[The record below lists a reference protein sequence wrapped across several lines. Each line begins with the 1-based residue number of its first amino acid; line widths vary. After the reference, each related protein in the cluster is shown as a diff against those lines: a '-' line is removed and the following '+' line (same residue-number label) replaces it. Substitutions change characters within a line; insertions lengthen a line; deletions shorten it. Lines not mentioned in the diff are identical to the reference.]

1 MSEPGEQATHA
12 AAESISAQIAPAA
25 KSTPIEAVVA
35 SVSDSVT
42 QQNNR
47 RTTSDINN
55 DDTSPTPSTSTN
67 LNSLDS
73 NEAQPTDCSAEELD
87 HATAEPRITTESLQQ
102 LWHPQLQE
110 WASEGELLTAA
121 NTALHLDSNNPPELL
136 TGIVERLSQGLS
148 SDIPPIE
155 FLQQASMLG
164 AAGAYAASEQTIYLN
179 HDWVKAA
186 SETDTIKVLT
196 EEYGH
201 HLDALIHTTDTPG
214 DEGLYFADL
223 LTESGNIEDPNHYL
237 ELKDLGHITVNNEQI
252 DAEFSQ
258 QTNSLE
264 WIQVGNEINGS
275 SISAKAGYAVS
286 LSQDGTILAVGAPF
300 DDVNSSNTQTNEGS
314 VTVYQ
319 DVNGSWQQLGSEI
332 EGASAGEQFGYSVS
346 LSNDGTK
353 LAVAALFANTAN
365 GTKTGRVNVYSF
377 TNGDW
382 SELQTGGIAGPVEKG
397 RIDNVALSGDGNY
410 VILGSSKMQKG
421 RAQIYKFSNNQWAQI
436 GTTLSGTKNNDRY
449 GYAVDISDD
458 GSIIAVGSF
467 GSDATNASNAGAVNV
482 YELIDNQWNEITEIK
497 GEKRTDNLGYSVA
510 LSSDGTY
517 LAVGARNHDA
527 GGNTSSDEG
536 YAQVYK
542 RNGSSYAQ
550 IGQTLV
556 GNQAGEKAGTKVSI
570 SDDGSRLAI
579 GSGFYSSDKNNV
591 GQARLYE
598 LQSDTWIQIGSDING
613 QNTNDL
619 AARWHGLSLN
629 GGGTRVAVGAH
640 NNDNNA
646 RNSGQVRIFDS
657 SGITIA
663 QTSTPLVTTE
673 GGTSASFTVVLDAQP
688 TDSVTIAISGDDSTE
703 HELSTS
709 SLTFTTANWDA
720 PQSIT
725 VTGVDDSLVDGDIT
739 TTITA
744 TASNTGGYAG
754 TETATA
760 TLQTIDDDTAGITI
774 AQGITPLVTSETG
787 TTASFTVVLD
797 AQPTDT
803 VTVAISGDDSTEHE
817 LSASSLTF
825 TTANWDTPQTITVT
839 GVDDSLVDGDITTT
853 LTATASNTGG
863 YAGTE
868 SATTTVKN
876 DDNDTDDGS
885 NGVTITQGTNKEGAD
900 LLTSEAGITST
911 FTVVL
916 DAQPTDTV
924 TVSITGIDAT
934 ENSLSGST
942 LSISN
947 TLTFTTA
954 NWDTAQTITVTGV
967 DDSFVDGDIT
977 TTITATASNTGGY
990 AGTESASTTIKNTDD
1005 EVAGITIAQASTPL
1019 VTTEAGSTATFT
1031 VVLDA
1036 QPTDTVTVAITGND
1050 TSENSLSGS
1059 TLSSSNTLTFTTSDW
1074 NTPQTVTIA
1083 GVDDGII
1090 DGDIT
1095 TTLTATASN
1104 TGGYAGTESATTTV
1118 KNDDNDNPPALS
1130 NQNIYVLETVADG
1143 SELID
1148 LADSNTSNDTDQDDD
1163 PISYSI
1169 LDGNDTKLFTID
1181 SETGKIYLATNKTLN
1196 YTTSDRHELQIK
1208 ASSTGGS
1215 STATITIYVQNV
1227 NSTPVAEDD
1236 SGSLNE
1242 NETLSKTEVEGLIAN
1257 DSDEDVN
1264 DTLSISN
1271 FHAGLSDTDSP
1282 RIGQFNTALDG
1293 IYGQL
1298 TLQTNGSYTYTAN
1311 KTSADA
1317 LNAGETGTDTFS
1329 YTLSDSEDTDQ
1340 AELTITIA
1348 GINDIPF
1355 LVDAIKTK
1363 KYIEGQGNV
1372 IVIDGSLD
1380 IRDVDDENIE
1390 SATVSIS
1397 NGTYVSTEDQL
1408 AFSDAYGITGN
1419 WNSSTG
1425 VLTLSGTT
1433 TKTNYISALQTVT
1446 YTNTNNANPVIGTRT
1461 IDWLVNDGDSNS
1473 TSIQSSI
1480 IVGGRND
1487 APLAVNDSASVD
1499 GGSTVSTSTA
1509 DNLLVNDTDPESH
1522 SLSIKSFRIGSEQ
1535 SSNPEFLAGNTL
1547 TGSYGQMTIASDGTY
1562 SYTAQETASYKLL
1575 EGETATETF
1584 TYTITDNQTTDEGFD
1599 TGEITITISGVNDA
1613 PNAIDD
1619 SVDVDEDS
1627 SKQFA
1632 DFLGILKNDTD
1643 IDGDQLFVKGV
1654 IAGASTSNF
1663 QARRLESSSL
1673 STELQGTYGV
1683 LIVNSNGSFRYT
1695 ASLADALDAGD
1706 KEMDRFTYTLTDLT
1720 NDDSGVIAIEV
1731 TGINDTPLLSSI
1743 TTGTISDQ
1751 TNSSSLQT
1759 SNISGQLSA
1768 TDADASAVLTYGIS
1782 GASGS
1787 TTSGT
1792 YGTLTLNS
1800 TTGAYQYSPNSSV
1813 IEALN
1818 AGESVSDS
1826 FEIYVSDG
1834 SQSTAKTFQIN
1845 ITGANDASTTGSNTS
1860 NKSTKSQTYGLTIV
1874 ASGIINSAGQL
1885 ITTEEGTSSSFSV
1898 VLNRQPSADV
1908 DVLIS
1913 GLDSTEGRLNKN
1925 ILRFT
1930 PSNWNVP
1937 QTVTVTGIN
1946 DRFTDGDTTYNL
1958 TATANEAGGYS
1969 GNEAATITIK
1979 NVDHSNPQPS
1989 QLVMNS
1995 DDEGLRTTGD
2005 TGLWVQLEVLQ
2016 ANADLHNSLQIIN
2029 DQEEAIGSIGAT
2041 RNSTNMGKQE
2051 FFLSGGSE
2059 LFFHQL
2065 SHDSKLDKSPSLR
2078 INSLINDFILNLDD
2092 SKEGDNDHD
2101 DLSIKITTSQSAKN
2115 PTAAILA
2122 SEQKNIYNSILNLS
2136 EINTPTATLRI
2147 TIQSDCAD
2155 VNRIGLVKII
2165 SNENNEFSVNGVAS
2179 TAGESFDQA
2188 IRDNLINPDGSELLI
2203 NGLSTRQVE
2212 WNINQGEEGFYAPV
2226 FINQNTNDLFTF
2238 GATSA
2243 ADNQIHVKNL
2253 GSNFFGYEDTLSSQN
2268 SDWDFNDI
2276 TMLVEMI

>member
-12 AAESISAQIAPAA
+12 AAESISARIAPAA
-25 KSTPIEAVVA
+25 NSTPIEAVDA

-55 DDTSPTPSTSTN
+55 DGTSPTPSTSTN
-67 LNSLDS
+67 LNSLNS
-73 NEAQPTDCSAEELD
+73 NEAQPTDFSAEELD

-300 DDVNSSNTQTNEGS
+300 DDVNSSLTQTNEGS

-332 EGASAGEQFGYSVS
+332 EGANAGEQFGYSVS

-397 RIDNVALSGDGNY
+397 RIENVALSGDGNY

-421 RAQIYKFSNNQWAQI
+421 RAQIYQFNNNQWAQI

-467 GSDATNASNAGAVNV
+467 GADATNASNSGAVNV

-579 GSGFYSSDKNNV
+579 GSGFYNSDKNNV
-591 GQARLYE
+591 GQARLYK

-657 SGITIA
+657 S
-663 QTSTPLVTTE
+663 
-673 GGTSASFTVVLDAQP
+673 
-688 TDSVTIAISGDDSTE
+688 
-703 HELSTS
+703 
-709 SLTFTTANWDA
+709 
-720 PQSIT
+720 
-725 VTGVDDSLVDGDIT
+725 
-739 TTITA
+739 
-744 TASNTGGYAG
+744 
-754 TETATA
+754 
-760 TLQTIDDDTAGITI
+760 GITI

-853 LTATASNTGG
+853 ITATASNTGS

-868 SATTTVKN
+868 TATATLQTT
-876 DDNDTDDGS
+876 DDDTDDGS
-885 NGVTITQGTNKEGAD
+885 NGVTITQGANKEGAD

-1083 GVDDGII
+1083 GVDDGLI

-1208 ASSTGGS
+1208 ASSTGGT

-1242 NETLSKTEVEGLIAN
+1242 NEALSKTEVEGLIAN
-1257 DSDEDVN
+1257 DSD
-1264 DTLSISN
+1264 SY
-1271 FHAGLSDTDSP
+1271 
-1282 RIGQFNTALDG
+1282 G
-1293 IYGQL
+1293 IY
-1298 TLQTNGSYTYTAN
+1298 Y
-1311 KTSADA
+1311 
-1317 LNAGETGTDTFS
+1317 
-1329 YTLSDSEDTDQ
+1329 
-1340 AELTITIA
+1340 
-1348 GINDIPF
+1348 
-1355 LVDAIKTK
+1355 
-1363 KYIEGQGNV
+1363 
-1372 IVIDGSLD
+1372 
-1380 IRDVDDENIE
+1380 
-1390 SATVSIS
+1390 S
-1397 NGTYVSTEDQL
+1397 N
-1408 AFSDAYGITGN
+1408 
-1419 WNSSTG
+1419 
-1425 VLTLSGTT
+1425 
-1433 TKTNYISALQTVT
+1433 
-1446 YTNTNNANPVIGTRT
+1446 
-1461 IDWLVNDGDSNS
+1461 
-1473 TSIQSSI
+1473 
-1480 IVGGRND
+1480 
-1487 APLAVNDSASVD
+1487 
-1499 GGSTVSTSTA
+1499 
-1509 DNLLVNDTDPESH
+1509 
-1522 SLSIKSFRIGSEQ
+1522 
-1535 SSNPEFLAGNTL
+1535 
-1547 TGSYGQMTIASDGTY
+1547 
-1562 SYTAQETASYKLL
+1562 
-1575 EGETATETF
+1575 
-1584 TYTITDNQTTDEGFD
+1584 
-1599 TGEITITISGVNDA
+1599 
-1613 PNAIDD
+1613 
-1619 SVDVDEDS
+1619 
-1627 SKQFA
+1627 
-1632 DFLGILKNDTD
+1632 
-1643 IDGDQLFVKGV
+1643 
-1654 IAGASTSNF
+1654 
-1663 QARRLESSSL
+1663 
-1673 STELQGTYGV
+1673 
-1683 LIVNSNGSFRYT
+1683 
-1695 ASLADALDAGD
+1695 
-1706 KEMDRFTYTLTDLT
+1706 
-1720 NDDSGVIAIEV
+1720 
-1731 TGINDTPLLSSI
+1731 
-1743 TTGTISDQ
+1743 
-1751 TNSSSLQT
+1751 
-1759 SNISGQLSA
+1759 
-1768 TDADASAVLTYGIS
+1768 
-1782 GASGS
+1782 
-1787 TTSGT
+1787 
-1792 YGTLTLNS
+1792 
-1800 TTGAYQYSPNSSV
+1800 
-1813 IEALN
+1813 
-1818 AGESVSDS
+1818 
-1826 FEIYVSDG
+1826 
-1834 SQSTAKTFQIN
+1834 
-1845 ITGANDASTTGSNTS
+1845 
-1860 NKSTKSQTYGLTIV
+1860 
-1874 ASGIINSAGQL
+1874 
-1885 ITTEEGTSSSFSV
+1885 
-1898 VLNRQPSADV
+1898 
-1908 DVLIS
+1908 
-1913 GLDSTEGRLNKN
+1913 
-1925 ILRFT
+1925 
-1930 PSNWNVP
+1930 
-1937 QTVTVTGIN
+1937 
-1946 DRFTDGDTTYNL
+1946 
-1958 TATANEAGGYS
+1958 
-1969 GNEAATITIK
+1969 
-1979 NVDHSNPQPS
+1979 
-1989 QLVMNS
+1989 
-1995 DDEGLRTTGD
+1995 
-2005 TGLWVQLEVLQ
+2005 
-2016 ANADLHNSLQIIN
+2016 
-2029 DQEEAIGSIGAT
+2029 
-2041 RNSTNMGKQE
+2041 
-2051 FFLSGGSE
+2051 
-2059 LFFHQL
+2059 
-2065 SHDSKLDKSPSLR
+2065 
-2078 INSLINDFILNLDD
+2078 
-2092 SKEGDNDHD
+2092 
-2101 DLSIKITTSQSAKN
+2101 
-2115 PTAAILA
+2115 
-2122 SEQKNIYNSILNLS
+2122 
-2136 EINTPTATLRI
+2136 
-2147 TIQSDCAD
+2147 
-2155 VNRIGLVKII
+2155 
-2165 SNENNEFSVNGVAS
+2165 
-2179 TAGESFDQA
+2179 
-2188 IRDNLINPDGSELLI
+2188 
-2203 NGLSTRQVE
+2203 
-2212 WNINQGEEGFYAPV
+2212 
-2226 FINQNTNDLFTF
+2226 
-2238 GATSA
+2238 
-2243 ADNQIHVKNL
+2243 
-2253 GSNFFGYEDTLSSQN
+2253 
-2268 SDWDFNDI
+2268 
-2276 TMLVEMI
+2276 

>member
-1 MSEPGEQATHA
+1 M
-12 AAESISAQIAPAA
+12 
-25 KSTPIEAVVA
+25 
-35 SVSDSVT
+35 SDSVT

-55 DDTSPTPSTSTN
+55 DSTSPTPSTSTN

-73 NEAQPTDCSAEELD
+73 NEAQTTDCSAEELD

-155 FLQQASMLG
+155 FLQQASMVG

-252 DAEFSQ
+252 DVEFSQ
-258 QTNSLE
+258 QNNSLE

-300 DDVNSSNTQTNEGS
+300 DDVNSSFTQTNEGS

-332 EGASAGEQFGYSVS
+332 EGASAEEQFGYSVS

-397 RIDNVALSGDGNY
+397 RIENVALSGDGNY
-410 VILGSSKMQKG
+410 VILGSSKMQTG
-421 RAQIYKFSNNQWAQI
+421 RAQIYQFSNNQWAQI

-467 GSDATNASNAGAVNV
+467 GADATNASNSGAVNV

-517 LAVGARNHDA
+517 LAVGARNHDT
-527 GGNTSSDEG
+527 GGNTSSNEG

-579 GSGFYSSDKNNV
+579 GSGFYNSDKNNV

-688 TDSVTIAISGDDSTE
+688 TDTVTVAISGDDSTE
-703 HELSTS
+703 HELSAS
-709 SLTFTTANWDA
+709 SLTFTTANWDT
-720 PQSIT
+720 PQTIT

-754 TETATA
+754 TETAIA
-760 TLQTIDDDTAGITI
+760 TLQTSDDDTAGITI

-853 LTATASNTGG
+853 ITATASNTGS

-868 SATTTVKN
+868 TATATLQTT
-876 DDNDTDDGS
+876 DDDTDDGS
-885 NGVTITQGTNKEGAD
+885 NGVTITQGANKEGAD

-990 AGTESASTTIKNTDD
+990 AGTESASTTIKNSDD

-1083 GVDDGII
+1083 GVDDGLI

-1208 ASSTGGS
+1208 ASSTGGT

-1242 NETLSKTEVEGLIAN
+1242 NEALSKTEVEGLIAN

-1425 VLTLSGTT
+1425 ILTLSGTT

-1522 SLSIKSFRIGSEQ
+1522 SLTIKSFRIGSEQ

-1787 TTSGT
+1787 TASGT
-1792 YGTLTLNS
+1792 YGTLALNS

-1860 NKSTKSQTYGLTIV
+1860 NKSTESQTYGLTIV
-1874 ASGIINSAGQL
+1874 ASGIINRAGQL

-2051 FFLSGGSE
+2051 FFLSGGRE

-2078 INSLINDFILNLDD
+2078 INSSINDFILNLDD

-2122 SEQKNIYNSILNLS
+2122 SEQKNIYDSILNLS
-2136 EINTPTATLRI
+2136 EINTPTAKLRI
-2147 TIQSDCAD
+2147 TIQSNCAD
-2155 VNRIGLVKII
+2155 VNKVGLVKII

-2188 IRDNLINPDGSELLI
+2188 IRDNLVNPDGSELLI

>member
-579 GSGFYSSDKNNV
+579 GSGFYNSDKNNV

>member
-12 AAESISAQIAPAA
+12 AAESISALIAPAA
-25 KSTPIEAVVA
+25 KSTPIEAVDA

-47 RTTSDINN
+47 RTASDINN
-55 DDTSPTPSTSTN
+55 DSTSPTPSTSTN

-155 FLQQASMLG
+155 FLQQASMVG

-258 QTNSLE
+258 QNNSLE

-300 DDVNSSNTQTNEGS
+300 DDVNSSFTQTNEGS

-332 EGASAGEQFGYSVS
+332 EGASAEEQFGYSVS

-397 RIDNVALSGDGNY
+397 RIENVALSGDGNY
-410 VILGSSKMQKG
+410 VILGSSKMQTG
-421 RAQIYKFSNNQWAQI
+421 RAQIYQFSNNQWAQI

-467 GSDATNASNAGAVNV
+467 GADATNASNSGAVNV

-517 LAVGARNHDA
+517 LAVGARNHDT
-527 GGNTSSDEG
+527 GGNTSSNEG

-579 GSGFYSSDKNNV
+579 GSGFYNSDKNNV

-688 TDSVTIAISGDDSTE
+688 TD
-703 HELSTS
+703 
-709 SLTFTTANWDA
+709 
-720 PQSIT
+720 
-725 VTGVDDSLVDGDIT
+725 
-739 TTITA
+739 
-744 TASNTGGYAG
+744 
-754 TETATA
+754 
-760 TLQTIDDDTAGITI
+760 
-774 AQGITPLVTSETG
+774 
-787 TTASFTVVLD
+787 
-797 AQPTDT
+797 T

-853 LTATASNTGG
+853 ITATASNTGS

-868 SATTTVKN
+868 TATATLQTT
-876 DDNDTDDGS
+876 DDDTDDGS
-885 NGVTITQGTNKEGAD
+885 NGVTITQGANKEGAD

-990 AGTESASTTIKNTDD
+990 AGTESASTTIKNSDD

-1083 GVDDGII
+1083 GVDDGLI

-1163 PISYSI
+1163 PIRYSI

-1208 ASSTGGS
+1208 ASSTGGT

-1242 NETLSKTEVEGLIAN
+1242 NEALSKTEVEGLIAN

-1787 TTSGT
+1787 TASGT
-1792 YGTLTLNS
+1792 YGTLALNS

-1860 NKSTKSQTYGLTIV
+1860 NKSTESQTYGLTIV
-1874 ASGIINSAGQL
+1874 ASGIINRAGQL

-2051 FFLSGGSE
+2051 FFLSGGRE

-2078 INSLINDFILNLDD
+2078 INSSINDFILNLDD

-2122 SEQKNIYNSILNLS
+2122 SEQKNIYDSILNLS
-2136 EINTPTATLRI
+2136 EINTPTAKLRI
-2147 TIQSDCAD
+2147 TIQSNCAD
-2155 VNRIGLVKII
+2155 VNKVGLVKII

-2188 IRDNLINPDGSELLI
+2188 IRDNLVNPDGSELLI

>member
-579 GSGFYSSDKNNV
+579 GSGFYNSDKNNV

-663 QTSTPLVTTE
+663 QGITPLVTSET
-673 GGTSASFTVVLDAQP
+673 GTTASFTVVLDAQP
-688 TDSVTIAISGDDSTE
+688 TDTVTVAISGDDSTE

-760 TLQTIDDDTAGITI
+760 TLQTTDD
-774 AQGITPLVTSETG
+774 
-787 TTASFTVVLD
+787 
-797 AQPTDT
+797 
-803 VTVAISGDDSTEHE
+803 
-817 LSASSLTF
+817 
-825 TTANWDTPQTITVT
+825 
-839 GVDDSLVDGDITTT
+839 
-853 LTATASNTGG
+853 
-863 YAGTE
+863 
-868 SATTTVKN
+868 
-876 DDNDTDDGS
+876 DTDDGS

>member
-87 HATAEPRITTESLQQ
+87 QARAEPRITTESLQQ

-300 DDVNSSNTQTNEGS
+300 DDVNSNFTQTNEGS

-332 EGASAGEQFGYSVS
+332 EGANAGEQFGYSVS

-397 RIDNVALSGDGNY
+397 RIENVALSGDGNY

-421 RAQIYKFSNNQWAQI
+421 RAQIYQFSNNQWAQI

-579 GSGFYSSDKNNV
+579 GSGFYNSDKNNV

-657 SGITIA
+657 S
-663 QTSTPLVTTE
+663 
-673 GGTSASFTVVLDAQP
+673 
-688 TDSVTIAISGDDSTE
+688 
-703 HELSTS
+703 
-709 SLTFTTANWDA
+709 
-720 PQSIT
+720 
-725 VTGVDDSLVDGDIT
+725 
-739 TTITA
+739 
-744 TASNTGGYAG
+744 
-754 TETATA
+754 
-760 TLQTIDDDTAGITI
+760 GITI

-853 LTATASNTGG
+853 ITATASNTGS

-868 SATTTVKN
+868 TATATLQTT
-876 DDNDTDDGS
+876 DDDTDDGS
-885 NGVTITQGTNKEGAD
+885 NGVTITQGANKEGAD

-1083 GVDDGII
+1083 GVDDGLI

-1208 ASSTGGS
+1208 ASSTGGT

-1242 NETLSKTEVEGLIAN
+1242 NEALSKTEVEGLIAN

-1311 KTSADA
+1311 KASADA

-1654 IAGASTSNF
+1654 VAGASTSNF

-1787 TTSGT
+1787 TASGT

-1860 NKSTKSQTYGLTIV
+1860 NKSTESQTYGLTIV
-1874 ASGIINSAGQL
+1874 ASGIINRAGQL

-1995 DDEGLRTTGD
+1995 DDKGLRTTGD

>member
-1 MSEPGEQATHA
+1 M
-12 AAESISAQIAPAA
+12 
-25 KSTPIEAVVA
+25 
-35 SVSDSVT
+35 
-42 QQNNR
+42 
-47 RTTSDINN
+47 
-55 DDTSPTPSTSTN
+55 
-67 LNSLDS
+67 
-73 NEAQPTDCSAEELD
+73 
-87 HATAEPRITTESLQQ
+87 
-102 LWHPQLQE
+102 
-110 WASEGELLTAA
+110 
-121 NTALHLDSNNPPELL
+121 
-136 TGIVERLSQGLS
+136 
-148 SDIPPIE
+148 
-155 FLQQASMLG
+155 
-164 AAGAYAASEQTIYLN
+164 
-179 HDWVKAA
+179 
-186 SETDTIKVLT
+186 
-196 EEYGH
+196 
-201 HLDALIHTTDTPG
+201 
-214 DEGLYFADL
+214 
-223 LTESGNIEDPNHYL
+223 
-237 ELKDLGHITVNNEQI
+237 
-252 DAEFSQ
+252 
-258 QTNSLE
+258 
-264 WIQVGNEINGS
+264 
-275 SISAKAGYAVS
+275 
-286 LSQDGTILAVGAPF
+286 
-300 DDVNSSNTQTNEGS
+300 
-314 VTVYQ
+314 
-319 DVNGSWQQLGSEI
+319 
-332 EGASAGEQFGYSVS
+332 
-346 LSNDGTK
+346 
-353 LAVAALFANTAN
+353 
-365 GTKTGRVNVYSF
+365 
-377 TNGDW
+377 
-382 SELQTGGIAGPVEKG
+382 
-397 RIDNVALSGDGNY
+397 
-410 VILGSSKMQKG
+410 
-421 RAQIYKFSNNQWAQI
+421 
-436 GTTLSGTKNNDRY
+436 
-449 GYAVDISDD
+449 
-458 GSIIAVGSF
+458 
-467 GSDATNASNAGAVNV
+467 
-482 YELIDNQWNEITEIK
+482 
-497 GEKRTDNLGYSVA
+497 
-510 LSSDGTY
+510 
-517 LAVGARNHDA
+517 
-527 GGNTSSDEG
+527 
-536 YAQVYK
+536 
-542 RNGSSYAQ
+542 
-550 IGQTLV
+550 
-556 GNQAGEKAGTKVSI
+556 
-570 SDDGSRLAI
+570 
-579 GSGFYSSDKNNV
+579 
-591 GQARLYE
+591 
-598 LQSDTWIQIGSDING
+598 
-613 QNTNDL
+613 
-619 AARWHGLSLN
+619 
-629 GGGTRVAVGAH
+629 
-640 NNDNNA
+640 
-646 RNSGQVRIFDS
+646 
-657 SGITIA
+657 
-663 QTSTPLVTTE
+663 
-673 GGTSASFTVVLDAQP
+673 
-688 TDSVTIAISGDDSTE
+688 
-703 HELSTS
+703 
-709 SLTFTTANWDA
+709 
-720 PQSIT
+720 
-725 VTGVDDSLVDGDIT
+725 
-739 TTITA
+739 
-744 TASNTGGYAG
+744 
-754 TETATA
+754 
-760 TLQTIDDDTAGITI
+760 
-774 AQGITPLVTSETG
+774 
-787 TTASFTVVLD
+787 
-797 AQPTDT
+797 
-803 VTVAISGDDSTEHE
+803 
-817 LSASSLTF
+817 
-825 TTANWDTPQTITVT
+825 
-839 GVDDSLVDGDITTT
+839 
-853 LTATASNTGG
+853 
-863 YAGTE
+863 
-868 SATTTVKN
+868 
-876 DDNDTDDGS
+876 
-885 NGVTITQGTNKEGAD
+885 
-900 LLTSEAGITST
+900 
-911 FTVVL
+911 
-916 DAQPTDTV
+916 
-924 TVSITGIDAT
+924 
-934 ENSLSGST
+934 
-942 LSISN
+942 
-947 TLTFTTA
+947 
-954 NWDTAQTITVTGV
+954 
-967 DDSFVDGDIT
+967 
-977 TTITATASNTGGY
+977 
-990 AGTESASTTIKNTDD
+990 
-1005 EVAGITIAQASTPL
+1005 
-1019 VTTEAGSTATFT
+1019 
-1031 VVLDA
+1031 
-1036 QPTDTVTVAITGND
+1036 
-1050 TSENSLSGS
+1050 
-1059 TLSSSNTLTFTTSDW
+1059 
-1074 NTPQTVTIA
+1074 
-1083 GVDDGII
+1083 
-1090 DGDIT
+1090 
-1095 TTLTATASN
+1095 
-1104 TGGYAGTESATTTV
+1104 
-1118 KNDDNDNPPALS
+1118 
-1130 NQNIYVLETVADG
+1130 
-1143 SELID
+1143 
-1148 LADSNTSNDTDQDDD
+1148 
-1163 PISYSI
+1163 
-1169 LDGNDTKLFTID
+1169 
-1181 SETGKIYLATNKTLN
+1181 
-1196 YTTSDRHELQIK
+1196 QIK
-1208 ASSTGGS
+1208 ASSTGGT

-1242 NETLSKTEVEGLIAN
+1242 NEALSKTEVEGLIAN

-1311 KTSADA
+1311 KASADA

-1654 IAGASTSNF
+1654 VAGASTSNF

-1787 TTSGT
+1787 TASGT

-1860 NKSTKSQTYGLTIV
+1860 NKSTESQTYGLTIV
-1874 ASGIINSAGQL
+1874 ASGIINRAGQL

-1995 DDEGLRTTGD
+1995 DDKGLRTTGD

-2078 INSLINDFILNLDD
+2078 IESSINDFILNLDD

-2188 IRDNLINPDGSELLI
+2188 IRNNLINPDGSELLV

-2212 WNINQGEEGFYAPV
+2212 WKINQGEEGFYAPV